1 MQSSVSFVL
10 DKKITRVDFGDS
22 NIITPTTTVLNY
34 LRGLPDHKGVKEGCA
49 EGDCGACTVV
59 LGELDADNTIRYKS
73 VDSCILF
80 LPMIHGNQLVTVE
93 NLKDNSGELHP
104 VQRAMVDEGGS
115 QCGFCTPGI
124 IMSMFS
130 LYKNSNN
137 PSRQK
142 IDESLT
148 GNLCRCTGYKP
159 IIVAAAKA
167 CVESGKDHFT
177 NEELKIV
184 QLLKSLPR
192 ESIYIHS
199 KNQNYFRPVSLGE
212 AITLKHH
219 HPQAVVLIGATDVA
233 LRVTK
238 KNEILR
244 EIIDLSGVTELKQYS
259 ENTSSVMIGAG
270 LSLQDAMP
278 VMQKYFGALYEM
290 LTVFGSQQI
299 RNLATF
305 GGNLGTASPIG
316 DTLPV
321 LLAYDARVVLEG
333 INGKREIALDK
344 FFVGYRSTARK
355 HDELITG
362 IVIPKLQDGT
372 VVKSYKVS
380 KRKDLDIATVSG
392 GFRLKVNENNEIE
405 SINLAYGGL
414 AETVRRALKVEQY
427 FIGKHW
433 ERKNVENAMGLL
445 DNEFHPITDV
455 RGSAE
460 IRRIIARNLLMKF
473 WTETQMS

>member
-1 MQSSVSFVL
+1 MQSPVSFVL
-10 DKKITRVDFGDS
+10 DKKITRIDFGDTKTF
-22 NIITPTTTVLNY
+22 TPTTTVLNY
-34 LRGLPDHKGVKEGCA
+34 LRSLPDHKGVKEGCA

-59 LGELDADNTIRYKS
+59 LGELNADNTIHYKS
-73 VDSCILF
+73 VDSCLLF
-80 LPMIHGNQLVTVE
+80 LPMIHGKQLVTVE
-93 NLKDNSGELHP
+93 NLKDGARQLHP
-104 VQRAMVDEGGS
+104 VQQAMVDEGGS

-130 LYKNSNN
+130 LYKNCNN
-137 PSRQK
+137 PSRQE
-142 IDESLT
+142 IEEALT

-167 CVESGKDHFT
+167 GIGPANDHFT
-177 NEELKIV
+177 SDESIIV
-184 QLLKSLPR
+184 QLLKSVPK
-192 ESIYIHS
+192 ESIHIHTE
-199 KNQNYFRPVSLGE
+199 KQNYFRPVSLGE

-219 HPQAVVLIGATDVA
+219 HPKAVVIGGATDIA

-238 KNEILR
+238 MNEALS
-244 EIIDLSGVTELKQYS
+244 EIIDLSGVTELTQYS
-259 ENTSSVMIGAG
+259 ENESSVIIGAG

-278 VMQKYFGALYEM
+278 VIKKHFGALYEM

-321 LLAYDARVVLEG
+321 LLAYDARILLEG

-344 FFVGYRSTARK
+344 FFIGYRTTTRK
-355 HDELITG
+355 HDELITA
-362 IVIPKLQDGT
+362 IVIPKPKKGT

-380 KRKDLDIATVSG
+380 RRKDLDIATVRG
-392 GFRLKVNENNEIE
+392 GFQLKMNERNEVE
-405 SINLAYGGL
+405 SINLSYGGM

-433 ERKNVENAMGLL
+433 ERKNVENAMVLL
-445 DNEFHPITDV
+445 DSEFHPITDV

-460 IRRIIARNLLMKF
+460 MRRIIARNLLLKF
-473 WTETQMS
+473 WNETRMS